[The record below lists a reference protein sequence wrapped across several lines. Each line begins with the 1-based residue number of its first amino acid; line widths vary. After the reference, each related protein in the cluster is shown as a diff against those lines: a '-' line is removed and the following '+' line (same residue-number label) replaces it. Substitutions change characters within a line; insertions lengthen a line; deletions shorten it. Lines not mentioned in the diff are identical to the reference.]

1 WGLTWTRRDDRSTAL
16 ARSVPVGE
24 AALVWFA
31 QPMRSDFEDWAR
43 RTFSKWNAITI
54 GSAIL
59 GVFLLGLGLFLGSR

>member
-1 WGLTWTRRDDRSTAL
+1 
-16 ARSVPVGE
+16 
-24 AALVWFA
+24 
-31 QPMRSDFEDWAR
+31 MRSDFEDWAR